1 EEELVDFLNR
11 CKLKNSEVMLC
22 PRCSAVCDKEATAGL
37 QNVVPYAENKRK
49 WPKAKPNQKAWPYK
63 GANWGKPITKGLSI
77 QQRLGPQNTFKPSGR
92 APINQWVSGQYVTF
106 NKRMMENGSSSNVNV
121 NIVSE
126 PKGSK
131 VAAGKETMN
140 AATEANKYSYRNNYK
155 GKNL

>member
-1 EEELVDFLNR
+1 VPEEEYEKRVREVYPNAEEELVDFLNR

-37 QNVVPYAENKRK
+37 QSVVPYAKS
-49 WPKAKPNQKAWPYK
+49 
-63 GANWGKPITKGLSI
+63 LSI

-106 NKRMMENGSSSNVNV
+106 NRRMMENGSSSNVNV

-131 VAAGKETMN
+131 VVAGKEKMN
-140 AATEANKYSYRNNYK
+140 AATEAN
-155 GKNL
+155 